1 MKNIYLLVGL
11 ILFGCS
17 NKEID
22 SAEIDSA
29 EIVSK
34 IVLPKIINETS
45 GLEFYNN
52 NFITHNDSGG
62 EPSLY
67 VFNEMGEVIETIGL
81 NKNPDF
87 EIENNDWED
96 ITNDNEYLFV
106 ADTGNNF
113 GNRDNL
119 NIIRV
124 SKGTDFMVDGIIE
137 ISYSDQESFFPRPKH
152 KYDAE
157 AIIVIED
164 KIALFSKDR
173 ENLNTDLYLV
183 DKNQNGSQ
191 ILTSEVSYNV
201 NTLITGGDYDEDRNL
216 LALVSYNSNGN
227 QYLLLF
233 KNFKL
238 NNLENNTF
246 KKFKIPLEQAQI
258 EAVKI
263 IDEKSYSYPTSIQNL
278 IKKIKIINYSNNKN
292 IKKYDKKITDII
304 IYYLKIFL
312 KEFFISKK
320 QIDFI
325 ISENKLMV
333 RTEDA
338 ESSTKAKE
346 ILDVNYNQEN
356 ITVGFNANYLSDI
369 LNHIETKNFIMRLN
383 SPISAT
389 LFSTEDNEKKE
400 EEQVMLLMPMRTG
413 VT

>member
-1 MKNIYLLVGL
+1 MRNIYLVAGL

-17 NKEID
+17 NKEVD
-22 SAEIDSA
+22 TAEIDTA

-67 VFNEMGEVIETIGL
+67 VFNEDGEIIETIEL

-233 KNFKL
+233 ENFKL

-263 IDEKSYSYPTSIQNL
+263 IDKKTFWVTSEDEGIGSPFMY
-278 IKKIKIINYSNNKN
+278 KIEVK
-292 IKKYDKKITDII
+292 
-304 IYYLKIFL
+304 
-312 KEFFISKK
+312 
-320 QIDFI
+320 
-325 ISENKLMV
+325 
-333 RTEDA
+333 
-338 ESSTKAKE
+338 
-346 ILDVNYNQEN
+346 
-356 ITVGFNANYLSDI
+356 
-369 LNHIETKNFIMRLN
+369 
-383 SPISAT
+383 
-389 LFSTEDNEKKE
+389 
-400 EEQVMLLMPMRTG
+400 
-413 VT
+413 

>member
-1 MKNIYLLVGL
+1 MRNIYLVAGL

-17 NKEID
+17 NKEVD
-22 SAEIDSA
+22 TAEIDTA

-67 VFNEMGEVIETIGL
+67 VFNEDGEIIETIEL

-216 LALVSYNSNGN
+216 LALVSYNSKGN

-233 KNFKL
+233 ENFKL

-263 IDEKSYSYPTSIQNL
+263 IDEKTFWVTSEDEGIGSPFMY
-278 IKKIKIINYSNNKN
+278 KI
-292 IKKYDKKITDII
+292 
-304 IYYLKIFL
+304 
-312 KEFFISKK
+312 E
-320 QIDFI
+320 
-325 ISENKLMV
+325 
-333 RTEDA
+333 
-338 ESSTKAKE
+338 
-346 ILDVNYNQEN
+346 VN
-356 ITVGFNANYLSDI
+356 
-369 LNHIETKNFIMRLN
+369 
-383 SPISAT
+383 
-389 LFSTEDNEKKE
+389 
-400 EEQVMLLMPMRTG
+400 
-413 VT
+413 

>member
-1 MKNIYLLVGL
+1 VGL

-81 NKNPDF
+81 DKNPDF

-124 SKGTDFMVDGIIE
+124 SKGTDLMVDGIIE

-183 DKNQNGSQ
+183 NKNQNGSQ
-191 ILTSEVSYNV
+191 ILTSEVSYDV

-238 NNLENNTF
+238 NDLENNTF

-263 IDEKSYSYPTSIQNL
+263 IDEKTFWVTSEDEGIGSPFMYKIE
-278 IKKIKIINYSNNKN
+278 IK
-292 IKKYDKKITDII
+292 
-304 IYYLKIFL
+304 
-312 KEFFISKK
+312 
-320 QIDFI
+320 
-325 ISENKLMV
+325 
-333 RTEDA
+333 
-338 ESSTKAKE
+338 
-346 ILDVNYNQEN
+346 
-356 ITVGFNANYLSDI
+356 
-369 LNHIETKNFIMRLN
+369 
-383 SPISAT
+383 
-389 LFSTEDNEKKE
+389 
-400 EEQVMLLMPMRTG
+400 
-413 VT
+413 

>member
-29 EIVSK
+29 EIINK

-216 LALVSYNSNGN
+216 LALVSYNSKGN

-233 KNFKL
+233 ENFKL

-246 KKFKIPLEQAQI
+246 KKFIIPLEQAQI

-263 IDEKSYSYPTSIQNL
+263 IDEKTFWVTSEDEGIGSPFMY
-278 IKKIKIINYSNNKN
+278 KIEVK
-292 IKKYDKKITDII
+292 
-304 IYYLKIFL
+304 
-312 KEFFISKK
+312 
-320 QIDFI
+320 
-325 ISENKLMV
+325 
-333 RTEDA
+333 
-338 ESSTKAKE
+338 
-346 ILDVNYNQEN
+346 
-356 ITVGFNANYLSDI
+356 
-369 LNHIETKNFIMRLN
+369 
-383 SPISAT
+383 
-389 LFSTEDNEKKE
+389 
-400 EEQVMLLMPMRTG
+400 
-413 VT
+413 

>member
-29 EIVSK
+29 EIINK

-201 NTLITGGDYDEDRNL
+201 NTLITGGDYDEERNL
-216 LALVSYNSNGN
+216 LALVSYNSKGN

-233 KNFKL
+233 ENFKL

-246 KKFKIPLEQAQI
+246 KKFIIPLEQAQI

-263 IDEKSYSYPTSIQNL
+263 IDEKTFWVTSEDEGVGSPFMY
-278 IKKIKIINYSNNKN
+278 KIRVK
-292 IKKYDKKITDII
+292 
-304 IYYLKIFL
+304 
-312 KEFFISKK
+312 
-320 QIDFI
+320 
-325 ISENKLMV
+325 
-333 RTEDA
+333 
-338 ESSTKAKE
+338 
-346 ILDVNYNQEN
+346 
-356 ITVGFNANYLSDI
+356 
-369 LNHIETKNFIMRLN
+369 
-383 SPISAT
+383 
-389 LFSTEDNEKKE
+389 
-400 EEQVMLLMPMRTG
+400 
-413 VT
+413 

>member
-1 MKNIYLLVGL
+1 MRNIYLVAGL
-11 ILFGCS
+11 ILFSCS
-17 NKEID
+17 NKEVD
-22 SAEIDSA
+22 TAEIDTA

-67 VFNEMGEVIETIGL
+67 VFNEDGEIIETIEL

-263 IDEKSYSYPTSIQNL
+263 IDEKTFWVTSEDEGIGSPFMYE
-278 IKKIKIINYSNNKN
+278 IKVK
-292 IKKYDKKITDII
+292 
-304 IYYLKIFL
+304 
-312 KEFFISKK
+312 
-320 QIDFI
+320 
-325 ISENKLMV
+325 
-333 RTEDA
+333 
-338 ESSTKAKE
+338 
-346 ILDVNYNQEN
+346 
-356 ITVGFNANYLSDI
+356 
-369 LNHIETKNFIMRLN
+369 
-383 SPISAT
+383 
-389 LFSTEDNEKKE
+389 
-400 EEQVMLLMPMRTG
+400 
-413 VT
+413 

>member
-1 MKNIYLLVGL
+1 MNKACLLAGL
-11 ILFGCS
+11 MLFGCS

-52 NFITHNDSGG
+52 YFITHNDSGG

-164 KIALFSKDR
+164 KLALFSKDR

-216 LALVSYNSNGN
+216 LALVSYNSKGN

-233 KNFKL
+233 ENFKL

-263 IDEKSYSYPTSIQNL
+263 IDEKTFWVTSEDEGIGSPFMY
-278 IKKIKIINYSNNKN
+278 KIEVK
-292 IKKYDKKITDII
+292 
-304 IYYLKIFL
+304 
-312 KEFFISKK
+312 
-320 QIDFI
+320 
-325 ISENKLMV
+325 
-333 RTEDA
+333 
-338 ESSTKAKE
+338 
-346 ILDVNYNQEN
+346 
-356 ITVGFNANYLSDI
+356 
-369 LNHIETKNFIMRLN
+369 
-383 SPISAT
+383 
-389 LFSTEDNEKKE
+389 
-400 EEQVMLLMPMRTG
+400 
-413 VT
+413 

>member
-52 NFITHNDSGG
+52 YFITHNDSGG

-124 SKGTDFMVDGIIE
+124 SKGADFIVDGIIE

-152 KYDAE
+152 KFDAE
-157 AIIVIED
+157 AIIIIED

-183 DKNQNGSQ
+183 NKNMNGSQ
-191 ILTSEVSYNV
+191 ILTSEVSYDV
-201 NTLITGGDYDEDRNL
+201 DTLITGGDFDEDRNL

-233 KNFKL
+233 ENFEL
-238 NNLENNTF
+238 NNLKKNTF

-258 EAVKI
+258 EAIKI
-263 IDEKSYSYPTSIQNL
+263 IDEKAFWVTSEDEGIGSPFMY
-278 IKKIKIINYSNNKN
+278 KIEVK
-292 IKKYDKKITDII
+292 
-304 IYYLKIFL
+304 
-312 KEFFISKK
+312 
-320 QIDFI
+320 
-325 ISENKLMV
+325 
-333 RTEDA
+333 
-338 ESSTKAKE
+338 
-346 ILDVNYNQEN
+346 
-356 ITVGFNANYLSDI
+356 
-369 LNHIETKNFIMRLN
+369 
-383 SPISAT
+383 
-389 LFSTEDNEKKE
+389 
-400 EEQVMLLMPMRTG
+400 
-413 VT
+413 

>member
-233 KNFKL
+233 ENFKL

-263 IDEKSYSYPTSIQNL
+263 IDEKTFWVTSEDEGIGSPFMY
-278 IKKIKIINYSNNKN
+278 KI
-292 IKKYDKKITDII
+292 
-304 IYYLKIFL
+304 
-312 KEFFISKK
+312 E
-320 QIDFI
+320 
-325 ISENKLMV
+325 
-333 RTEDA
+333 
-338 ESSTKAKE
+338 
-346 ILDVNYNQEN
+346 VN
-356 ITVGFNANYLSDI
+356 
-369 LNHIETKNFIMRLN
+369 
-383 SPISAT
+383 
-389 LFSTEDNEKKE
+389 
-400 EEQVMLLMPMRTG
+400 
-413 VT
+413 

>member
-1 MKNIYLLVGL
+1 MGL

-81 NKNPDF
+81 DKNPDF

-124 SKGTDFMVDGIIE
+124 SKGTDLMVDGIIE

-183 DKNQNGSQ
+183 NKNQNGSQ
-191 ILTSEVSYNV
+191 ILTSEVSYDV

-238 NNLENNTF
+238 NDLENNTF

-263 IDEKSYSYPTSIQNL
+263 IDEKTFWVTSEDEGIGSPFMYKIE
-278 IKKIKIINYSNNKN
+278 IK
-292 IKKYDKKITDII
+292 
-304 IYYLKIFL
+304 
-312 KEFFISKK
+312 
-320 QIDFI
+320 
-325 ISENKLMV
+325 
-333 RTEDA
+333 
-338 ESSTKAKE
+338 
-346 ILDVNYNQEN
+346 
-356 ITVGFNANYLSDI
+356 
-369 LNHIETKNFIMRLN
+369 
-383 SPISAT
+383 
-389 LFSTEDNEKKE
+389 
-400 EEQVMLLMPMRTG
+400 
-413 VT
+413 

>member
-1 MKNIYLLVGL
+1 MGL

-216 LALVSYNSNGN
+216 LALVSYNSKGN

-263 IDEKSYSYPTSIQNL
+263 IDEKTFWVTSEDEGVGSPFMYKIQV
-278 IKKIKIINYSNNKN
+278 K
-292 IKKYDKKITDII
+292 
-304 IYYLKIFL
+304 
-312 KEFFISKK
+312 
-320 QIDFI
+320 
-325 ISENKLMV
+325 
-333 RTEDA
+333 
-338 ESSTKAKE
+338 
-346 ILDVNYNQEN
+346 
-356 ITVGFNANYLSDI
+356 
-369 LNHIETKNFIMRLN
+369 
-383 SPISAT
+383 
-389 LFSTEDNEKKE
+389 
-400 EEQVMLLMPMRTG
+400 
-413 VT
+413 

>member
-1 MKNIYLLVGL
+1 MKTIYLLVGL

-124 SKGTDFMVDGIIE
+124 SKGTDLMVDGIIE

-191 ILTSEVSYNV
+191 ILTSEVSYDV

-227 QYLLLF
+227 QYLILF

-263 IDEKSYSYPTSIQNL
+263 IDEKTFWVTSEDEGIGSPFMY
-278 IKKIKIINYSNNKN
+278 KIEVK
-292 IKKYDKKITDII
+292 
-304 IYYLKIFL
+304 
-312 KEFFISKK
+312 
-320 QIDFI
+320 
-325 ISENKLMV
+325 
-333 RTEDA
+333 
-338 ESSTKAKE
+338 
-346 ILDVNYNQEN
+346 
-356 ITVGFNANYLSDI
+356 
-369 LNHIETKNFIMRLN
+369 
-383 SPISAT
+383 
-389 LFSTEDNEKKE
+389 
-400 EEQVMLLMPMRTG
+400 
-413 VT
+413 

>member
-87 EIENNDWED
+87 KIENNDWED

-152 KYDAE
+152 KFDAE
-157 AIIVIED
+157 AIIIIED

-183 DKNQNGSQ
+183 NKNMNGSQ
-191 ILTSEVSYNV
+191 ILTSEVSYDV
-201 NTLITGGDYDEDRNL
+201 DTLITGGDFDEDRNL

-233 KNFKL
+233 ENFEL
-238 NNLENNTF
+238 NNLKKNTF

-263 IDEKSYSYPTSIQNL
+263 IDEKAFWVTSEDEGIGSPFMY
-278 IKKIKIINYSNNKN
+278 KIKVK
-292 IKKYDKKITDII
+292 
-304 IYYLKIFL
+304 
-312 KEFFISKK
+312 
-320 QIDFI
+320 
-325 ISENKLMV
+325 
-333 RTEDA
+333 
-338 ESSTKAKE
+338 
-346 ILDVNYNQEN
+346 
-356 ITVGFNANYLSDI
+356 
-369 LNHIETKNFIMRLN
+369 
-383 SPISAT
+383 
-389 LFSTEDNEKKE
+389 
-400 EEQVMLLMPMRTG
+400 
-413 VT
+413 

>member
-29 EIVSK
+29 EILSK

-191 ILTSEVSYNV
+191 ILTSEVSYDV
-201 NTLITGGDYDEDRNL
+201 NTLITGGDFDEDRNL

-233 KNFKL
+233 ENFEL
-238 NNLENNTF
+238 NNLEKNTF

-263 IDEKSYSYPTSIQNL
+263 IDEKTFWVTSEDEGIGSPFMY
-278 IKKIKIINYSNNKN
+278 KIEVK
-292 IKKYDKKITDII
+292 
-304 IYYLKIFL
+304 
-312 KEFFISKK
+312 
-320 QIDFI
+320 
-325 ISENKLMV
+325 
-333 RTEDA
+333 
-338 ESSTKAKE
+338 
-346 ILDVNYNQEN
+346 
-356 ITVGFNANYLSDI
+356 
-369 LNHIETKNFIMRLN
+369 
-383 SPISAT
+383 
-389 LFSTEDNEKKE
+389 
-400 EEQVMLLMPMRTG
+400 
-413 VT
+413 

>member
-22 SAEIDSA
+22 SAEINSA

-67 VFNEMGEVIETIGL
+67 LFNEEGEIIETIGL
-81 NKNPDF
+81 DKNPDF
-87 EIENNDWED
+87 KIENNDWED
-96 ITNDNEYLFV
+96 ITSDNKYFFV

-119 NIIRV
+119 NIIRL
-124 SKGTDFMVDGIIE
+124 SKGADLMVDGIIE

-191 ILTSEVSYNV
+191 ILTSEVSYDV
-201 NTLITGGDYDEDRNL
+201 NTLITGGDFDEERNL

-233 KNFKL
+233 ENFEL
-238 NNLENNTF
+238 NNLEKNTF

-263 IDEKSYSYPTSIQNL
+263 IDEKTFWVTSEDEGIGSPFMY
-278 IKKIKIINYSNNKN
+278 KIEVK
-292 IKKYDKKITDII
+292 
-304 IYYLKIFL
+304 
-312 KEFFISKK
+312 
-320 QIDFI
+320 
-325 ISENKLMV
+325 
-333 RTEDA
+333 
-338 ESSTKAKE
+338 
-346 ILDVNYNQEN
+346 
-356 ITVGFNANYLSDI
+356 
-369 LNHIETKNFIMRLN
+369 
-383 SPISAT
+383 
-389 LFSTEDNEKKE
+389 
-400 EEQVMLLMPMRTG
+400 
-413 VT
+413 

>member
-22 SAEIDSA
+22 SADIDSA

-67 VFNEMGEVIETIGL
+67 LFNEEGEIIETIGL
-81 NKNPDF
+81 DKNPDF
-87 EIENNDWED
+87 KIENNDWED
-96 ITNDNEYLFV
+96 ITSDNKYFFV

-124 SKGTDFMVDGIIE
+124 SKGADFIVDGIIE

-233 KNFKL
+233 ENFKL

-263 IDEKSYSYPTSIQNL
+263 IDEKTFWVTSEDEGIGSPFMY
-278 IKKIKIINYSNNKN
+278 KI
-292 IKKYDKKITDII
+292 
-304 IYYLKIFL
+304 
-312 KEFFISKK
+312 E
-320 QIDFI
+320 
-325 ISENKLMV
+325 V
-333 RTEDA
+333 R
-338 ESSTKAKE
+338 
-346 ILDVNYNQEN
+346 
-356 ITVGFNANYLSDI
+356 
-369 LNHIETKNFIMRLN
+369 
-383 SPISAT
+383 
-389 LFSTEDNEKKE
+389 
-400 EEQVMLLMPMRTG
+400 
-413 VT
+413 

>member
-67 VFNEMGEVIETIGL
+67 VFNEDGEIIETIGL

-124 SKGTDFMVDGIIE
+124 SIGANIMVDGIIK

-157 AIIVIED
+157 AIIIIDD

-183 DKNQNGSQ
+183 DKDQNGQQ
-191 ILTSEVSYNV
+191 ILTSKFNYTVGS
-201 NTLITGGDYDEDRNL
+201 LITGGDYNKENSL
-216 LALVSYNSNGN
+216 LALVSYNSKGE
-227 QYLLLF
+227 QYMILF
-233 KNFKL
+233 ENFEL
-238 NNLENNTF
+238 NNLENNNFT
-246 KKFKIPLEQAQI
+246 KYKIPIERAQI
-258 EAVKI
+258 EAIKI
-263 IDEKSYSYPTSIQNL
+263 IDQETFWITSEDEGVGSPFMYKIQV
-278 IKKIKIINYSNNKN
+278 K
-292 IKKYDKKITDII
+292 
-304 IYYLKIFL
+304 
-312 KEFFISKK
+312 
-320 QIDFI
+320 
-325 ISENKLMV
+325 
-333 RTEDA
+333 
-338 ESSTKAKE
+338 
-346 ILDVNYNQEN
+346 
-356 ITVGFNANYLSDI
+356 
-369 LNHIETKNFIMRLN
+369 
-383 SPISAT
+383 
-389 LFSTEDNEKKE
+389 
-400 EEQVMLLMPMRTG
+400 
-413 VT
+413 

>member
-1 MKNIYLLVGL
+1 MKTIYLLVGL

-81 NKNPDF
+81 DKNPDF

-124 SKGTDFMVDGIIE
+124 SKGTDLMVDGIIE

-183 DKNQNGSQ
+183 NKNQNGSQ
-191 ILTSEVSYNV
+191 ILTSEVSYDV

-263 IDEKSYSYPTSIQNL
+263 IDEKTFWVTSEDEGVGSPFMY
-278 IKKIKIINYSNNKN
+278 KIEIN
-292 IKKYDKKITDII
+292 
-304 IYYLKIFL
+304 
-312 KEFFISKK
+312 
-320 QIDFI
+320 
-325 ISENKLMV
+325 
-333 RTEDA
+333 
-338 ESSTKAKE
+338 
-346 ILDVNYNQEN
+346 
-356 ITVGFNANYLSDI
+356 
-369 LNHIETKNFIMRLN
+369 
-383 SPISAT
+383 
-389 LFSTEDNEKKE
+389 
-400 EEQVMLLMPMRTG
+400 
-413 VT
+413 

>member
-124 SKGTDFMVDGIIE
+124 SKGPDFMVDGIIE

-201 NTLITGGDYDEDRNL
+201 NTLITGGDYDENRNL
-216 LALVSYNSNGN
+216 LALVSYNSKGN

-233 KNFKL
+233 ENFKL
-238 NNLENNTF
+238 NTLENNTF

-263 IDEKSYSYPTSIQNL
+263 IDEKTFWVTSEDEGIGSPFMY
-278 IKKIKIINYSNNKN
+278 KIEVK
-292 IKKYDKKITDII
+292 
-304 IYYLKIFL
+304 
-312 KEFFISKK
+312 
-320 QIDFI
+320 
-325 ISENKLMV
+325 
-333 RTEDA
+333 
-338 ESSTKAKE
+338 
-346 ILDVNYNQEN
+346 
-356 ITVGFNANYLSDI
+356 
-369 LNHIETKNFIMRLN
+369 
-383 SPISAT
+383 
-389 LFSTEDNEKKE
+389 
-400 EEQVMLLMPMRTG
+400 
-413 VT
+413 

>member
-1 MKNIYLLVGL
+1 M
-11 ILFGCS
+11 FGCS
-17 NKEID
+17 NKEVD
-22 SAEIDSA
+22 TAEIDTA

-67 VFNEMGEVIETIGL
+67 VFNEDGEIIETIEL

-233 KNFKL
+233 ENFKL

-263 IDEKSYSYPTSIQNL
+263 IDEKTFWVTSEDEGIGSPFMY
-278 IKKIKIINYSNNKN
+278 KI
-292 IKKYDKKITDII
+292 
-304 IYYLKIFL
+304 
-312 KEFFISKK
+312 E
-320 QIDFI
+320 
-325 ISENKLMV
+325 
-333 RTEDA
+333 
-338 ESSTKAKE
+338 
-346 ILDVNYNQEN
+346 VN
-356 ITVGFNANYLSDI
+356 
-369 LNHIETKNFIMRLN
+369 
-383 SPISAT
+383 
-389 LFSTEDNEKKE
+389 
-400 EEQVMLLMPMRTG
+400 
-413 VT
+413 

>member
-29 EIVSK
+29 EIVNK

-216 LALVSYNSNGN
+216 LALVSYNSKGN

-233 KNFKL
+233 ENFKL

-263 IDEKSYSYPTSIQNL
+263 IDEKTFWVTSEDEGVGSPFMYKIQV
-278 IKKIKIINYSNNKN
+278 K
-292 IKKYDKKITDII
+292 
-304 IYYLKIFL
+304 
-312 KEFFISKK
+312 
-320 QIDFI
+320 
-325 ISENKLMV
+325 
-333 RTEDA
+333 
-338 ESSTKAKE
+338 
-346 ILDVNYNQEN
+346 
-356 ITVGFNANYLSDI
+356 
-369 LNHIETKNFIMRLN
+369 
-383 SPISAT
+383 
-389 LFSTEDNEKKE
+389 
-400 EEQVMLLMPMRTG
+400 
-413 VT
+413 

>member
-1 MKNIYLLVGL
+1 MKNIFLLAGL

-17 NKEID
+17 NKEIN
-22 SAEIDSA
+22 SIEIDSA
-29 EIVSK
+29 EIISK

-67 VFNEMGEVIETIGL
+67 LFNEEGEIIETIGFD
-81 NKNPDF
+81 KNPDF
-87 EIENNDWED
+87 KIENNDWED
-96 ITNDNEYLFV
+96 ITSDNKYFFV

-124 SKGTDFMVDGIIE
+124 SKGADFIVDGIIE

-152 KYDAE
+152 KFDAE
-157 AIIVIED
+157 AIIIIED

-183 DKNQNGSQ
+183 NKNMNGSQ
-191 ILTSEVSYNV
+191 VLTSEVSYDV
-201 NTLITGGDYDEDRNL
+201 DTLITGGDFDEDRNL

-233 KNFKL
+233 KNFEL

-263 IDEKSYSYPTSIQNL
+263 IDEKTFWVTSEDEGIGSPFMY
-278 IKKIKIINYSNNKN
+278 KIEVK
-292 IKKYDKKITDII
+292 
-304 IYYLKIFL
+304 
-312 KEFFISKK
+312 
-320 QIDFI
+320 
-325 ISENKLMV
+325 
-333 RTEDA
+333 
-338 ESSTKAKE
+338 
-346 ILDVNYNQEN
+346 
-356 ITVGFNANYLSDI
+356 
-369 LNHIETKNFIMRLN
+369 
-383 SPISAT
+383 
-389 LFSTEDNEKKE
+389 
-400 EEQVMLLMPMRTG
+400 
-413 VT
+413 

>member
-227 QYLLLF
+227 QYLILF
-233 KNFKL
+233 KNFEL

-263 IDEKSYSYPTSIQNL
+263 IDEKTFWVTSEDEGVGSPFMYKIQV
-278 IKKIKIINYSNNKN
+278 K
-292 IKKYDKKITDII
+292 
-304 IYYLKIFL
+304 
-312 KEFFISKK
+312 
-320 QIDFI
+320 
-325 ISENKLMV
+325 
-333 RTEDA
+333 
-338 ESSTKAKE
+338 
-346 ILDVNYNQEN
+346 
-356 ITVGFNANYLSDI
+356 
-369 LNHIETKNFIMRLN
+369 
-383 SPISAT
+383 
-389 LFSTEDNEKKE
+389 
-400 EEQVMLLMPMRTG
+400 
-413 VT
+413 

>member
-29 EIVSK
+29 EIINK

-124 SKGTDFMVDGIIE
+124 SKGADLMVDGIIE

-233 KNFKL
+233 EKFKL

-263 IDEKSYSYPTSIQNL
+263 IDEKTFWVTSEDEGIGSPFMY
-278 IKKIKIINYSNNKN
+278 KIEVK
-292 IKKYDKKITDII
+292 
-304 IYYLKIFL
+304 
-312 KEFFISKK
+312 
-320 QIDFI
+320 
-325 ISENKLMV
+325 
-333 RTEDA
+333 
-338 ESSTKAKE
+338 
-346 ILDVNYNQEN
+346 
-356 ITVGFNANYLSDI
+356 
-369 LNHIETKNFIMRLN
+369 
-383 SPISAT
+383 
-389 LFSTEDNEKKE
+389 
-400 EEQVMLLMPMRTG
+400 
-413 VT
+413 

>member
-29 EIVSK
+29 EIVNK

-216 LALVSYNSNGN
+216 LALVSYNSKGN

-233 KNFKL
+233 ENFKL

-263 IDEKSYSYPTSIQNL
+263 IDEKTFWVTSEDEGIGSPFMY
-278 IKKIKIINYSNNKN
+278 KIEVK
-292 IKKYDKKITDII
+292 
-304 IYYLKIFL
+304 
-312 KEFFISKK
+312 
-320 QIDFI
+320 
-325 ISENKLMV
+325 
-333 RTEDA
+333 
-338 ESSTKAKE
+338 
-346 ILDVNYNQEN
+346 
-356 ITVGFNANYLSDI
+356 
-369 LNHIETKNFIMRLN
+369 
-383 SPISAT
+383 
-389 LFSTEDNEKKE
+389 
-400 EEQVMLLMPMRTG
+400 
-413 VT
+413 

>member
-52 NFITHNDSGG
+52 YFITHNDSGG

-183 DKNQNGSQ
+183 NKNQKGSQ
-191 ILTSEVSYNV
+191 ILSSKVSYDV

-216 LALVSYNSNGN
+216 LALVSYNSKGN
-227 QYLLLF
+227 QYLVLF
-233 KNFKL
+233 ENFKL

-263 IDEKSYSYPTSIQNL
+263 IDEKTFWVTSEDEGVGSPL
-278 IKKIKIINYSNNKN
+278 MYKIRVK
-292 IKKYDKKITDII
+292 
-304 IYYLKIFL
+304 
-312 KEFFISKK
+312 
-320 QIDFI
+320 
-325 ISENKLMV
+325 
-333 RTEDA
+333 
-338 ESSTKAKE
+338 
-346 ILDVNYNQEN
+346 
-356 ITVGFNANYLSDI
+356 
-369 LNHIETKNFIMRLN
+369 
-383 SPISAT
+383 
-389 LFSTEDNEKKE
+389 
-400 EEQVMLLMPMRTG
+400 
-413 VT
+413 

>member
-1 MKNIYLLVGL
+1 MKTIYLLVGL

-124 SKGTDFMVDGIIE
+124 SKGTDLMVDGIIE

-183 DKNQNGSQ
+183 NKNQNGSQ
-191 ILTSEVSYNV
+191 ILTSEVSYDV

-238 NNLENNTF
+238 NDLENNTF

-263 IDEKSYSYPTSIQNL
+263 IDEKTFWVTSEDEGIGSPL
-278 IKKIKIINYSNNKN
+278 MYKI
-292 IKKYDKKITDII
+292 
-304 IYYLKIFL
+304 
-312 KEFFISKK
+312 E
-320 QIDFI
+320 
-325 ISENKLMV
+325 
-333 RTEDA
+333 
-338 ESSTKAKE
+338 
-346 ILDVNYNQEN
+346 VN
-356 ITVGFNANYLSDI
+356 
-369 LNHIETKNFIMRLN
+369 
-383 SPISAT
+383 
-389 LFSTEDNEKKE
+389 
-400 EEQVMLLMPMRTG
+400 
-413 VT
+413 

>member
-1 MKNIYLLVGL
+1 MRNIYLVAGL

-17 NKEID
+17 NKEVD
-22 SAEIDSA
+22 TAEIDTA

-67 VFNEMGEVIETIGL
+67 VFNEDGEIIETIEL

-96 ITNDNEYLFV
+96 ITNDNEHLFV

-233 KNFKL
+233 ENFKL

-263 IDEKSYSYPTSIQNL
+263 IDEKTFWVTSEDEGIGSPFMY
-278 IKKIKIINYSNNKN
+278 KI
-292 IKKYDKKITDII
+292 
-304 IYYLKIFL
+304 
-312 KEFFISKK
+312 E
-320 QIDFI
+320 
-325 ISENKLMV
+325 
-333 RTEDA
+333 
-338 ESSTKAKE
+338 
-346 ILDVNYNQEN
+346 VN
-356 ITVGFNANYLSDI
+356 
-369 LNHIETKNFIMRLN
+369 
-383 SPISAT
+383 
-389 LFSTEDNEKKE
+389 
-400 EEQVMLLMPMRTG
+400 
-413 VT
+413 

>member
-29 EIVSK
+29 EIINK

-191 ILTSEVSYNV
+191 ILTSEVSYDV
-201 NTLITGGDYDEDRNL
+201 DTLITGGDFDEDRNL

-233 KNFKL
+233 ENFKL
-238 NNLENNTF
+238 NNLENNTY

-263 IDEKSYSYPTSIQNL
+263 IDEKTFWVTSEDEGIGNPFMY
-278 IKKIKIINYSNNKN
+278 KIEVK
-292 IKKYDKKITDII
+292 
-304 IYYLKIFL
+304 
-312 KEFFISKK
+312 
-320 QIDFI
+320 
-325 ISENKLMV
+325 
-333 RTEDA
+333 
-338 ESSTKAKE
+338 
-346 ILDVNYNQEN
+346 
-356 ITVGFNANYLSDI
+356 
-369 LNHIETKNFIMRLN
+369 
-383 SPISAT
+383 
-389 LFSTEDNEKKE
+389 
-400 EEQVMLLMPMRTG
+400 
-413 VT
+413 